1 MDEKKSKY
9 APQIKNL
16 RKNYVRFSLDFRP
29 EELERF
35 RQICAANQTAPTT
48 VIKHLVAAYC
58 AEHDK
63 PGPASE

>member
-9 APQIKNL
+9 TPQIKNL
-16 RKNYVRFSLDFRP
+16 RKNYVRFALDFRP

-48 VIKHLVAAYC
+48 VIKQLVAAYC

-63 PGPASE
+63 SGPASE